1 MAATGIL
8 SQLNYSERGKP
19 FFYSL
24 SLADQ
29 GVDAPSCCSA
39 ASTEHVHT
47 GKVLGI
53 MVSFIQ
59 HHPIDKVVT
68 SFEPPADQNMADW
81 VTVADAVSGRH

>member
-47 GKVLGI
+47 GKILGI

-68 SFEPPADQNMADW
+68 SFEPPAD
-81 VTVADAVSGRH
+81 